1 MVDHEYLPPAIG
13 PRQATRNRRRP
24 GPGVHGSILAS
35 LAAVAGLLLAACGS
49 SGGSAAS
56 PGSGGNGQHTAAG
69 HSTVVAV
76 RQVSG
81 VGPVLV
87 DQAGKTLYSPEQE
100 AHGTIRCTSSC
111 LSFWF
116 PVTVPSAHSVPHVTG
131 LGGALG
137 TIRRPD
143 DGKTQLTYK
152 GKPLYTFRL
161 DQSAG
166 QAHGNNFTDSFD
178 GTSFTWQAVGT
189 GGGAASGSGPAH
201 ASPSSSAYQGPG
213 Y

>member
-1 MVDHEYLPPAIG
+1 MMGDGHRPQAIG
-13 PRQATRNRRRP
+13 PRPGGRNLR
-24 GPGVHGSILAS
+24 GPGMHGSILPG
-35 LAAVAGLLLAACGS
+35 LAAAAAVLLAACGG
-49 SGGSAAS
+49 SGASAAS
-56 PGSGGNGQHTAAG
+56 PGSSGNGQRTAAG
-69 HSTVVAV
+69 DGTVVAV

-81 VGPVLV
+81 VGTVLV

-116 PVTVPSAHSVPHVTG
+116 PVTVSSAHGVPHVTG
-131 LGGALG
+131 LGGTLG

-152 GKPLYTFRL
+152 GRPLYAFRL
-161 DQSAG
+161 DQSPG
-166 QAHGNNFTDSFD
+166 QAHGNNLTDSFG
-178 GTSFTWQAVGT
+178 GTSFTWQAAAT
-189 GGGAASGSGPAH
+189 GRGSGPAH
-201 ASPSSSAYQGPG
+201 ASPSGSTYQGPG

>member
-1 MVDHEYLPPAIG
+1 MHRSIPAG
-13 PRQATRNRRRP
+13 
-24 GPGVHGSILAS
+24 

-56 PGSGGNGQHTAAG
+56 PGSGGNGQHAAAD
-69 HSTVVAV
+69 HSAVVTV

-81 VGPVLV
+81 VGKVLV

-100 AHGTIRCTSSC
+100 THGTIRCTSSC

-116 PVTVPSAHSVPHVTG
+116 PVTVSSANRVPHLTG

-137 TIRRPD
+137 AIKRPD

-152 GKPLYTFRL
+152 GRPLYTFRL
-161 DQSAG
+161 DQSPG
-166 QAHGNNFTDSFD
+166 QAHGNNFKDSFN
-178 GTSFTWQAVGT
+178 GTSFTWQAAAT
-189 GGGAASGSGPAH
+189 GGSAAGGAGPAH
-201 ASPSSSAYQGPG
+201 ASPSGSAYQGPG